1 MDHPDHE
8 IWDGMLAH
16 LRSHHPTLCRQWFT
30 QITPIGVAGGSMVL
44 RASSDLHRDYLR
56 RECLDA
62 FNDAARTATNQLLAI
77 RFLGPDDPLPDS
89 NRRAEV
95 PDLPGRRDTQHAGPT
110 SPTGPTSATSA
121 HAQREHDDADD
132 DAHAHAHPRRRADD
146 AREPSPL
153 KVTSRAFA
161 SSERL
166 STGGDTLVINPDNG
180 FENFVVGPGNRLAHA
195 AALAVAE
202 NPGHAYNP
210 FFVHGDVGLGKT
222 HLLQA
227 ICVRIRQAMPH
238 AVMHYVSCD
247 TFISDF
253 MNSVRDGRMSDFRHR
268 FRDVDVLVIDDIH
281 FLAERDRTQEE
292 FFHTFNSLYQS
303 HKQIVLSSDAPPEE
317 IPHLED
323 RLVSR
328 FKWGLVTRIDPPGF
342 ETRIAIL
349 QSKARLRGIDLP
361 DEVAALVASKIDTNI
376 RALEGAIVQI
386 QLAMSVTGHP
396 ATLDL
401 AREALGET
409 RSRPSRGPTIDE
421 IIQAVCDYFDVR
433 RTDLLGKRRHQSI
446 SLPRQTCMALAR
458 RHTRHSFEEIG
469 ASIGG
474 RDHTTV
480 MHAVKTI
487 DTKCQSDPQLAAS
500 VAAIE
505 RTVLGRATD
514 TR

>member
-30 QITPIGVAGGSMVL
+30 QITPVGVAGGAMVL

-62 FNDAARTATNQLLAI
+62 FNDAARTATNQLVAI

-89 NRRAEV
+89 ARRPEV
-95 PDLPGRRDTQHAGPT
+95 PDLPGRRDAQQATQHA
-110 SPTGPTSATSA
+110 AQHNA
-121 HAQREHDDADD
+121 HRDD
-132 DAHAHAHPRRRADD
+132 DHDEAALDGASPQRHRAGD

-166 STGGDTLVINPDNG
+166 STGGDTLAINPDYG
-180 FENFVVGPGNRLAHA
+180 FENFIEGPGNRLAYA
-195 AALAVAE
+195 AANAVAE
-202 NPGHAYNP
+202 NPGHSYNP

-227 ICVRIRQAMPH
+227 ICVRIRQSDPH
-238 AVMHYVSCD
+238 AVIHYVSCD

-303 HKQIVLSSDAPPEE
+303 NKQIVLSSDAPPEE

-328 FKWGLVTRIDPPGF
+328 FKWGLVTRIDPPGY

-349 QSKARLRGIDLP
+349 QSKARLRGFDLP

-386 QLAMSVTGHP
+386 QLAMSVTGQP
-396 ATLDL
+396 ATVDL

-409 RSRPSRGPTIDE
+409 RARPTRGPTIEE

-446 SLPRQTCMALAR
+446 SLPRQACMALAR

-487 DTKCQSDPQLAAS
+487 DTKCQTDPQLAAS

-505 RTVLGRATD
+505 RTILGRAAD